1 MHEKA
6 IDKAGEYAS
15 WGDRDWLADDE
26 GSHGALPPKEPGHP
40 HEVYF
45 RPPEN
50 DMDPETLLRVLRK
63 RLG

>member
-1 MHEKA
+1 V
-6 IDKAGEYAS
+6 
-15 WGDRDWLADDE
+15 DWLADDE

-50 DMDPETLLRVLRK
+50 DMAPETLLRVLRK